1 MIGRADLAQV
11 VGRRFR
17 AFRAGDAEAGDIA
30 LSVVE
35 IMIADPGQRQV
46 SKRFVL
52 VGQPVEGD
60 RAAGGANRPFAAKH
74 HALRA
79 AGRAGG
85 VENDRRIGSP
95 AAIDQPVE
103 VARDLRIGERGAAN
117 RCDRGQRRE
126 ATLGIFVEAP
136 RFVVEKMREP
146 GQAVA
151 HGKDLV
157 DLLLVL
163 GDDDRGLGMVKD
175 GGDFVGDRVGVN
187 GNRNGPDHLRRGD
200 RPVEPRPVGA
210 DDGDRRAPL
219 EPEPDQTLR
228 DGASFVIDL
237 SPGPGLPEAE
247 ILVAESGTRP
257 AQGRV
262 GAQEFREGVLRL

>member
-1 MIGRADLAQV
+1 MTDGSDPRPPSISRSRSLALAD
-11 VGRRFR
+11 
-17 AFRAGDAEAGDIA
+17 
-30 LSVVE
+30 
-35 IMIADPGQRQV
+35 
-46 SKRFVL
+46 
-52 VGQPVEGD
+52 
-60 RAAGGANRPFAAKH
+60 
-74 HALRA
+74 
-79 AGRAGG
+79 
-85 VENDRRIGSP
+85 
-95 AAIDQPVE
+95 
-103 VARDLRIGERGAAN
+103 

-151 HGKDLV
+151 DGKDLV

-175 GGDFVGDRVGVN
+175 GGDFVGHRVGVN
-187 GNRNGPDHLRRGD
+187 RNRNGADHLRRGD

-247 ILVAESGTRP
+247 ILVAESRTRP

-262 GAQEFREGVLRL
+262 GAQEFREGVLRLWAFAPRRQAFPPWIAPVSLTRCRGKSA